1 MGGVGQS
8 YQVEKRLTQLSTE
21 LNFFKNKVAA
31 SYWGRSKVRLT
42 WASVPLGEVVS
53 SAGIT
58 GCPSFASDRYVR
70 GLVEQ

>member
-1 MGGVGQS
+1 MKKTLTVGWGWAVT
-8 YQVEKRLTQLSTE
+8 VEKRLTQLSTE

-58 GCPSFASDRYVR
+58 GCPAFAPD
-70 GLVEQ
+70 L